1 MPKSKDAHAGSLVV
15 KVRGSKKYV
24 YSVYRVGK
32 KVLSVYVGRYQDED
46 VLRGFI
52 EHHKS
57 RIQWYEA
64 KVAYHEQFLEL
75 GEKDYA
81 RMQAVKG
88 QLEPYGAVV
97 PNK

>member
-1 MPKSKDAHAGSLVV
+1 MPKSKDVHAGSLVV

-57 RIQWYEA
+57 RVQWYEA
-64 KVAYHEQFLEL
+64 KVALTSSFLSWAKKTMPE
-75 GEKDYA
+75 
-81 RMQAVKG
+81 RRR
-88 QLEPYGAVV
+88 
-97 PNK
+97 